1 MSSNS
6 LLKAS
11 GHAVRAWLQGS
22 LGEEALPQHA
32 ALLTNLSTDT
42 QALSHNATAG
52 NHSEVDQASADQQR
66 PSRLLKG
73 TVPDSPPDPDHSM
86 GLQESVTDAIQQLLN
101 SSQEHSATTQED
113 SAGSTAGDVSVEQPL
128 QAKPQ
133 QTETVTPSVS
143 DAKQDESVEEVEVE
157 EANKPIVHAED
168 SQDNILETASGSL
181 DGGTESSE
189 PDKKDNSGDKIYQ
202 SETQDLDSLSRS
214 KSRHSV
220 PQQGAS
226 DFHTAD
232 DGVKAQQSDR
242 GSVSKQQMDESGH
255 GEAFADIIDSIPEH
269 IKNMVPDQ
277 LKPAGAAAG
286 SSVSQDES
294 TADPDRT
301 QHDESS
307 TQTSHDLQ
315 SNGHAEL

>member
-6 LLKAS
+6 LFKAR
-11 GHAVRAWLQGS
+11 GNAFHAWPQVS
-22 LGEEALPQHA
+22 LGKEALPYHA
-32 ALLTNLSTDT
+32 ALLSNHSTDT
-42 QALSHNATAG
+42 PGLGHNATAG
-52 NHSEVDQASADQQR
+52 NDSEVDQPPADQQR
-66 PSRLLKG
+66 PSSLLKG
-73 TVPDSPPDPDHSM
+73 AVPDSPPDPDHSM

-101 SSQEHSATTQED
+101 SSQEASATAQED
-113 SAGSTAGDVSVEQPL
+113 SAGSMAGDVSVEQPL
-128 QAKPQ
+128 QAKRQ
-133 QTETVTPSVS
+133 QTETVTPGVN
-143 DAKQDESVEEVEVE
+143 DTKQDESVEEVEVE
-157 EANKPIVHAED
+157 EGNKPIVHAED
-168 SQDNILETASGSL
+168 SQENVLETASGSL

-214 KSRHSV
+214 KSSHSV

-232 DGVKAQQSDR
+232 DVVKAKQSDR

-255 GEAFADIIDSIPEH
+255 GEAFADIIDSIPDH

-286 SSVSQDES
+286 PSVSQDEPS
-294 TADPDRT
+294 ADPDRT

-315 SNGHAEL
+315 SNGHTEL